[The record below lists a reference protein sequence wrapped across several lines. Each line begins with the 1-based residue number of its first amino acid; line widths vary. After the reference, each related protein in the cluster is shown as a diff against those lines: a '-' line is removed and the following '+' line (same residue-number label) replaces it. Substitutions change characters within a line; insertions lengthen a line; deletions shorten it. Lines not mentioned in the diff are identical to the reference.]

1 MTKTA
6 FLFPGQGSQTVG
18 MGASLM
24 ASCSVARQIVEQV
37 DAALGGGLLDI
48 MTNGSDDELKLTRN
62 AQPALMATAVA
73 TVRSLE
79 QATGKS
85 IDQMA
90 DYVAGH
96 SLGEYSAMTAV
107 HVFDTDVAARLLR
120 HRGDAMQAAVP
131 AGAGAMAA
139 LLGVDIEQVEQI
151 LAGVDGLVEIAND
164 NSAGQVVISG
174 AAEPVNHAI
183 VAAKDAGVRRAMLLP
198 VSAPFHCGL
207 MASAADAMADILAE
221 TTLHPPAVPVVTNVN
236 AEPETSPG
244 DLRDLLVRQV
254 TGRVRWRE
262 SLIHMAEQGVTRFVE
277 LGTGKVLTGLVK
289 RTLPDVEAFN
299 IDTADDMEKA
309 VVALSS

>member
-1 MTKTA
+1 
-6 FLFPGQGSQTVG
+6 

-24 ASCSVARQIVEQV
+24 ASCPVARHMVEQV
-37 DAALGGGLLDI
+37 DEALGGELLSI
-48 MTNGSDDELKLTRN
+48 MTNGPEDELKMTRN

-79 QATGKS
+79 KATGKS

-90 DYVAGH
+90 DFVAGH

-107 HVFDTDVAARLLR
+107 HVFDIEVAARLLR

-131 AGAGAMAA
+131 AGEGAMAA
-139 LLGVDIEQVEQI
+139 LLGVDVDAVENI

-174 AAEPVNHAI
+174 AAEPVNQAI
-183 VAAKDAGVRRAMLLP
+183 AAAKDAGVRRAMLLP

-207 MASAADAMADILAE
+207 MAPAADTMAEILAD
-221 TTLHPPAVPVVTNVN
+221 TTLYPPALPIVSNVTAQAEN
-236 AEPETSPG
+236 APS
-244 DLRDLLVRQV
+244 DLRGLLVRQV

-277 LGTGKVLTGLVK
+277 VGTGKVLTGLVK

-299 IDTADDMEKA
+299 IDTADDMDSA
-309 VVALSS
+309 VAAL

>member
-1 MTKTA
+1 
-6 FLFPGQGSQTVG
+6 

-24 ASCSVARQIVEQV
+24 ASCPVARHMVEQV
-37 DAALGGGLLDI
+37 DEALGGELLSI
-48 MTNGSDDELKLTRN
+48 MTNGPEDELKMTRN

-79 QATGKS
+79 KATGKS

-90 DYVAGH
+90 DFVAGH

-107 HVFDTDVAARLLR
+107 HVFDIEVAARLLR

-131 AGAGAMAA
+131 AGEGAMAA
-139 LLGVDIEQVEQI
+139 LLGVDVDAVENI

-174 AAEPVNHAI
+174 AAEPVNQAI
-183 VAAKDAGVRRAMLLP
+183 AAAKDAGVRRAMLLP

-207 MASAADAMADILAE
+207 MAPAADTMAEILAD
-221 TTLHPPAVPVVTNVN
+221 TTLYPPALPIVSNVTAQAEN
-236 AEPETSPG
+236 APS
-244 DLRDLLVRQV
+244 DLRGLLVRQV

-277 LGTGKVLTGLVK
+277 VGTGKVLTGLIK

-299 IDTADDMEKA
+299 IDTADDMDSA
-309 VVALSS
+309 VAAL

>member
-24 ASCSVARQIVEQV
+24 AACSVARQTVEQV
-37 DAALGGGLLDI
+37 DAALGGGLLSI
-48 MTNGSDDELKLTRN
+48 MTEGSDDELKLTRN

-79 QATGKS
+79 NAMGKS

-107 HVFDTDVAARLLR
+107 HVFDTDIAAKLLR

-131 AGAGAMAA
+131 AGEGAMAA
-139 LLGVDIEQVEQI
+139 LLGVDIGQVEQI
-151 LAGVDGLVEIAND
+151 LASIDGLVEIAND
-164 NSAGQVVISG
+164 NSVGQVVISG
-174 AAEPVNHAI
+174 AADAVNQSI
-183 VAAKDAGVRRAMLLP
+183 TAAKDAGVRRAMLLP

-207 MASAADAMADILAE
+207 MAPAADAMAEILAE
-221 TTLHPPAVPVVTNVN
+221 TTLHIPALPVVTNVN
-236 AEPETSPG
+236 AKPEDDPSI
-244 DLRDLLVRQV
+244 LRDLLVRQV

-262 SLIHMAEQGVTRFVE
+262 SLISMAEQGVTRFIE

-299 IDTADDMEKA
+299 IDTADDMDKA
-309 VVALSS
+309 VSVLS

>member
-73 TVRSLE
+73 TARSLE
-79 QATGKS
+79 HATGKS

-120 HRGDAMQAAVP
+120 HRGDAMQAAVE
-131 AGAGAMAA
+131 
-139 LLGVDIEQVEQI
+139 IEQVEQI
-151 LAGVDGLVEIAND
+151 LASVDGLVEIAND

-183 VAAKDAGVRRAMLLP
+183 AAAKDAGVRRAMLLP

-262 SLIHMAEQGVTRFVE
+262 SLINMAEQGVTRFVE

>member
-24 ASCSVARQIVEQV
+24 AACSVARQTVEQV
-37 DAALGGGLLDI
+37 DAALGGGLLSV
-48 MTNGSDDELKLTRN
+48 MTEGSDDELKLTRN

-79 QATGKS
+79 NAMGKS

-107 HVFDTDVAARLLR
+107 HVFDTDIAAKLLR

-131 AGAGAMAA
+131 AGEGAMAA

-151 LAGVDGLVEIAND
+151 LASIDGLVEIAND
-164 NSAGQVVISG
+164 NSVGQVVISG
-174 AAEPVNHAI
+174 AADAVNQSI
-183 VAAKDAGVRRAMLLP
+183 TAAKDAGVRRAMLLP

-207 MASAADAMADILAE
+207 MAPAADAMAEILAE
-221 TTLHPPAVPVVTNVN
+221 TTLHIPALPVVTNVN
-236 AEPETSPG
+236 AKPEDDPSI
-244 DLRDLLVRQV
+244 LRDLLVRQV

-262 SLIHMAEQGVTRFVE
+262 SLISMAEQGVTRFIE

-299 IDTADDMEKA
+299 IDTADDMDKA
-309 VVALSS
+309 VSVLS

>member
-24 ASCSVARQIVEQV
+24 AACSVAKQTVEKV
-37 DAALGGGLLDI
+37 DAALGGGLLSI
-48 MTNGSDDELKLTRN
+48 MTEGSDDELKLTRN

-79 QATGKS
+79 NAMGKS

-107 HVFDTDVAARLLR
+107 HVFDTDIAAKLLR

-131 AGAGAMAA
+131 AGEGAMAA

-151 LAGVDGLVEIAND
+151 LASIDGLVEIAND
-164 NSAGQVVISG
+164 NSVGQVVISG
-174 AAEPVNHAI
+174 SADAVNQAI
-183 VAAKDAGVRRAMLLP
+183 TAAKDAGVRRAMLLP

-207 MASAADAMADILAE
+207 MAPAADAMAEILAE
-221 TTLHPPAVPVVTNVN
+221 TTLHIPALPVVTNVN
-236 AEPETSPG
+236 AKPEDDPSI
-244 DLRDLLVRQV
+244 LRDLLVRQV

-262 SLIHMAEQGVTRFVE
+262 SLISMAEHGVTRFIE

-299 IDTADDMEKA
+299 IDTADDMDKA
-309 VVALSS
+309 VSVLS

>member
-24 ASCSVARQIVEQV
+24 AACSVARQTVEQV
-37 DAALGGGLLDI
+37 DAALGGGLLSV
-48 MTNGSDDELKLTRN
+48 MTEGSDDELKLTRN

-79 QATGKS
+79 NAMGKS

-107 HVFDTDVAARLLR
+107 HVFDTDIAAKLLR

-131 AGAGAMAA
+131 AGEGAMAA

-151 LAGVDGLVEIAND
+151 LASIDGLVEIAND
-164 NSAGQVVISG
+164 NSVGQVVISG
-174 AAEPVNHAI
+174 AADAVNQSI
-183 VAAKDAGVRRAMLLP
+183 TAAKDAGVRRAMLLP

-207 MASAADAMADILAE
+207 MAPAADAMAEILAE
-221 TTLHPPAVPVVTNVN
+221 TTLHIPALPVVTNVN
-236 AEPETSPG
+236 AKPEDDPSI
-244 DLRDLLVRQV
+244 LRDLLVRQV

-262 SLIHMAEQGVTRFVE
+262 SLISMAEHGVTRFIE

-299 IDTADDMEKA
+299 IDTADDMDKA
-309 VVALSS
+309 VSVLS

>member
-24 ASCSVARQIVEQV
+24 AACSVARQTVEQV
-37 DAALGGGLLDI
+37 DAALGGGLLSI
-48 MTNGSDDELKLTRN
+48 MTEGSDDELKLTRN
-62 AQPALMATAVA
+62 TQPALMATAVA

-79 QATGKS
+79 NAMGKS

-107 HVFDTDVAARLLR
+107 HVFDIDIAAKLLR

-131 AGAGAMAA
+131 AGEGAMAA

-151 LAGVDGLVEIAND
+151 LASIDGLVEIAND
-164 NSAGQVVISG
+164 NSVGQVVISG
-174 AAEPVNHAI
+174 AADAVNQAI
-183 VAAKDAGVRRAMLLP
+183 TAAKDAGVRRAMLLP

-207 MASAADAMADILAE
+207 MAPAADAMAEILAE
-221 TTLHPPAVPVVTNVN
+221 TTLHIPALPVVTNVN
-236 AEPETSPG
+236 AKPEDDPSI
-244 DLRDLLVRQV
+244 LRDLLVRQV

-262 SLIHMAEQGVTRFVE
+262 SLISMAEQGVTRFIE

-299 IDTADDMEKA
+299 IDTADDMDKA
-309 VVALSS
+309 VSVLS

>member
-24 ASCSVARQIVEQV
+24 AACSVARQTVEQV
-37 DAALGGGLLDI
+37 DAALGGGLLSI
-48 MTNGSDDELKLTRN
+48 MTEGSDDELKLTRN

-79 QATGKS
+79 NAMGKS

-107 HVFDTDVAARLLR
+107 HVFDIDIAAKLLR

-131 AGAGAMAA
+131 AGEGAMAA

-151 LAGVDGLVEIAND
+151 LASIDGLVEIAND
-164 NSAGQVVISG
+164 NSVGQVVISG
-174 AAEPVNHAI
+174 AADAVNQAI
-183 VAAKDAGVRRAMLLP
+183 TAAKDAGVRRAMLLP

-207 MASAADAMADILAE
+207 MAPAADAMAEILAE
-221 TTLHPPAVPVVTNVN
+221 TTLHIPALPVVTNVN
-236 AEPETSPG
+236 AKPEDDPSI
-244 DLRDLLVRQV
+244 LRDLLVRQV

-262 SLIHMAEQGVTRFVE
+262 SLISMAEQGVTRFIE

-299 IDTADDMEKA
+299 IDTADDMDKA
-309 VVALSS
+309 VSVLS

>member
-24 ASCSVARQIVEQV
+24 AACSVARQTVEQV
-37 DAALGGGLLDI
+37 DAALAGGLLSI
-48 MTNGSDDELKLTRN
+48 MTEGSDDELKLTRN

-79 QATGKS
+79 NAMGKS

-107 HVFDTDVAARLLR
+107 HVFDTDIAAKLLR

-131 AGAGAMAA
+131 AGEGAMAA

-151 LAGVDGLVEIAND
+151 LASIDGLVEIAND
-164 NSAGQVVISG
+164 NSVGQVVISG
-174 AAEPVNHAI
+174 AADAVNQSI
-183 VAAKDAGVRRAMLLP
+183 TAAKDAGVRRAMLLP

-207 MASAADAMADILAE
+207 MAPAADAMAEILAE
-221 TTLHPPAVPVVTNVN
+221 TTLHIPALPVVTNVN
-236 AEPETSPG
+236 AKPEDDPSI
-244 DLRDLLVRQV
+244 LRDLLVRQV

-262 SLIHMAEQGVTRFVE
+262 SLISMAEQGVTRFIE

-299 IDTADDMEKA
+299 IDTADDMDKA
-309 VVALSS
+309 VSVLS

>member
-24 ASCSVARQIVEQV
+24 AACSVARQTVEQV
-37 DAALGGGLLDI
+37 DAALGGGLLSI
-48 MTNGSDDELKLTRN
+48 MTEGSDDELKLTRN
-62 AQPALMATAVA
+62 TQPALMATAVA

-79 QATGKS
+79 NAMGKS

-107 HVFDTDVAARLLR
+107 HVFDIDIAAKLLR
-120 HRGDAMQAAVP
+120 HRGNAMQAAVP
-131 AGAGAMAA
+131 AGEGAMAA

-151 LAGVDGLVEIAND
+151 LASIDGLVEIAND
-164 NSAGQVVISG
+164 NSVGQVVISG
-174 AAEPVNHAI
+174 AADAVNQAI
-183 VAAKDAGVRRAMLLP
+183 TAAKDAGVRRAMLLP

-207 MASAADAMADILAE
+207 MAPAADAMAEILAE
-221 TTLHPPAVPVVTNVN
+221 TTLHIPALPVVTNVN
-236 AEPETSPG
+236 AKPEDDPSI
-244 DLRDLLVRQV
+244 LRDLLVRQV

-262 SLIHMAEQGVTRFVE
+262 SLISMAEQGVTRFIE

-299 IDTADDMEKA
+299 IDTADDMDKA
-309 VVALSS
+309 VSVLS

>member
-24 ASCSVARQIVEQV
+24 AACSVARQTVEQV
-37 DAALGGGLLDI
+37 DAALGGGLLSI
-48 MTNGSDDELKLTRN
+48 ITEGSDDELKLTRN

-79 QATGKS
+79 NAMGKS

-107 HVFDTDVAARLLR
+107 HVFDTDIAAKLLR

-131 AGAGAMAA
+131 AGEGAMAA

-151 LAGVDGLVEIAND
+151 LASIDGLVEIAND
-164 NSAGQVVISG
+164 NSVGQVVISG
-174 AAEPVNHAI
+174 SADAVNQAI
-183 VAAKDAGVRRAMLLP
+183 TAAKDAGVRRAMLLP

-207 MASAADAMADILAE
+207 MAPAADAMAEILAE
-221 TTLHPPAVPVVTNVN
+221 TTLHIPALPVVTNVN
-236 AEPETSPG
+236 AKPEDDPSI
-244 DLRDLLVRQV
+244 LRDLLVRQV

-262 SLIHMAEQGVTRFVE
+262 SLISMAEQGVTRFIE

-299 IDTADDMEKA
+299 IDTADDMDKA
-309 VVALSS
+309 VSVLS

>member
-1 MTKTA
+1 
-6 FLFPGQGSQTVG
+6 
-18 MGASLM
+18 MGTSLM
-24 ASCSVARQIVEQV
+24 ASCPVARHMVEQV
-37 DAALGGGLLDI
+37 DEALGGELLSI
-48 MTNGSDDELKLTRN
+48 MTNGPEDELKMTRN

-79 QATGKS
+79 KATGKS

-90 DYVAGH
+90 DFVAGH

-107 HVFDTDVAARLLR
+107 HVFDIEVAARLLR

-131 AGAGAMAA
+131 AGEGAMAA
-139 LLGVDIEQVEQI
+139 LLGVDVDAVENI

-174 AAEPVNHAI
+174 AAEPVNQAI
-183 VAAKDAGVRRAMLLP
+183 AAAKDAGVRRAMLLP

-207 MASAADAMADILAE
+207 MAPAADTMAEILAD
-221 TTLHPPAVPVVTNVN
+221 TTLYPPALPIVSNVTAQAEN
-236 AEPETSPG
+236 APS
-244 DLRDLLVRQV
+244 DLRGLLVRQV

-277 LGTGKVLTGLVK
+277 VGTGKVLTGLVK

-299 IDTADDMEKA
+299 IDTADDMDSA
-309 VVALSS
+309 VAAL

>member
-24 ASCSVARQIVEQV
+24 AACSVARQTVEQV
-37 DAALGGGLLDI
+37 DAALGGGLLSI
-48 MTNGSDDELKLTRN
+48 MTEGSDDELKLTRN

-79 QATGKS
+79 NAMGKS

-107 HVFDTDVAARLLR
+107 HVFDTDIAAKLLR

-131 AGAGAMAA
+131 AGEGAMAA

-151 LAGVDGLVEIAND
+151 LASIDGLVEIAND
-164 NSAGQVVISG
+164 NSVGQVVISG
-174 AAEPVNHAI
+174 SADAVNQAI
-183 VAAKDAGVRRAMLLP
+183 TAAKDAGVRRAMLLP

-207 MASAADAMADILAE
+207 MAPAADAMAEILAE
-221 TTLHPPAVPVVTNVN
+221 TTLHIPALPVVTNVN
-236 AEPETSPG
+236 AKPEDDPSI
-244 DLRDLLVRQV
+244 LRDLLVR
-254 TGRVRWRE
+254 
-262 SLIHMAEQGVTRFVE
+262 
-277 LGTGKVLTGLVK
+277 
-289 RTLPDVEAFN
+289 
-299 IDTADDMEKA
+299 
-309 VVALSS
+309 

>member
-6 FLFPGQGSQTVG
+6 FLFPGQGSQIVG

-24 ASCSVARQIVEQV
+24 AACSVARQTVEQV
-37 DAALGGGLLDI
+37 DAALGGGLLSI
-48 MTNGSDDELKLTRN
+48 MTEGSDDELKLTRN

-79 QATGKS
+79 NAMGKS

-107 HVFDTDVAARLLR
+107 HVFDTDIAAKLLR

-131 AGAGAMAA
+131 AGEGAMAA

-151 LAGVDGLVEIAND
+151 LASIDGLVEIAND
-164 NSAGQVVISG
+164 NSVGQVVISG
-174 AAEPVNHAI
+174 TADAVNQAI
-183 VAAKDAGVRRAMLLP
+183 TAAKDAGVRRAMLLP

-207 MASAADAMADILAE
+207 MAPAADAMAEILAE
-221 TTLHPPAVPVVTNVN
+221 TTLHIPALPVVTNVN
-236 AEPETSPG
+236 AKPEDEPSI
-244 DLRDLLVRQV
+244 LRDLLVRQV

-262 SLIHMAEQGVTRFVE
+262 SLISMAEQGVNRFIE

-299 IDTADDMEKA
+299 IDTADDMDKA
-309 VVALSS
+309 VSILS

>member
-6 FLFPGQGSQTVG
+6 FLFPGQGSQSVG

-24 ASCSVARQIVEQV
+24 AACSVARQTVEQV
-37 DAALGGGLLDI
+37 DAALGGGLLSI
-48 MTNGSDDELKLTRN
+48 MTNGSEDELKMTRN

-79 QATGKS
+79 NATGKS

-107 HVFDTDVAARLLR
+107 HVFDTDIAAKLLR

-131 AGAGAMAA
+131 AGKGAMAA
-139 LLGVDIEQVEQI
+139 LLGVDVEQVEQI
-151 LAGVDGLVEIAND
+151 LANIDGLVEIAND
-164 NSAGQVVISG
+164 NSVGQVVISG
-174 AAEPVNHAI
+174 AADAVNQAI
-183 VAAKDAGVRRAMLLP
+183 TAKDAGVRRAMLLP

-207 MASAADAMADILAE
+207 MAPAADAMAEILAE
-221 TTLHPPAVPVVTNVN
+221 TTLHIPALPVVTNVN
-236 AEPETSPG
+236 AEPEDEPG
-244 DLRDLLVRQV
+244 ILRDLLVRQV

-262 SLIHMAEQGVTRFVE
+262 SLINMAEQGVTRFVE

-299 IDTADDMEKA
+299 IDTADDMDKA
-309 VVALSS
+309 VSALS

>member
-24 ASCSVARQIVEQV
+24 AACSVARQTVEQV
-37 DAALGGGLLDI
+37 DAALGGGLLSI
-48 MTNGSDDELKLTRN
+48 MTEGSDDELKLTRN

-79 QATGKS
+79 NAMGKS

-107 HVFDTDVAARLLR
+107 HVFDTDIAAKLLR

-131 AGAGAMAA
+131 AGEGAMAA

-151 LAGVDGLVEIAND
+151 LASIDGLVEIAND
-164 NSAGQVVISG
+164 NSVGQVVISG
-174 AAEPVNHAI
+174 AADAVNQSI
-183 VAAKDAGVRRAMLLP
+183 TAAKDAGVRRAMLLP

-207 MASAADAMADILAE
+207 MAPAADAMAEILAE
-221 TTLHPPAVPVVTNVN
+221 TTLHIPALPVVTNVN
-236 AEPETSPG
+236 AKPEDDPSI
-244 DLRDLLVRQV
+244 LRDLLVRQV

-262 SLIHMAEQGVTRFVE
+262 SLISMAEHGVTRFIE

-299 IDTADDMEKA
+299 IDTADDMDKA
-309 VVALSS
+309 VSVLS

>member
-1 MTKTA
+1 
-6 FLFPGQGSQTVG
+6 

-24 ASCSVARQIVEQV
+24 ASCPVARHMVEQV
-37 DAALGGGLLDI
+37 DEALGGELLSI
-48 MTNGSDDELKLTRN
+48 MTNGPEDELKITRN

-79 QATGKS
+79 KATGKS

-90 DYVAGH
+90 DFVAGH
-96 SLGEYSAMTAV
+96 SLGEYSAMTTV
-107 HVFDTDVAARLLR
+107 HVFDIEVAARLLR

-131 AGAGAMAA
+131 AGEGAMAA
-139 LLGVDIEQVEQI
+139 LLGVDVDAVENI

-174 AAEPVNHAI
+174 AAEPVNQAI
-183 VAAKDAGVRRAMLLP
+183 AAAKDAGVRRAMLLP

-207 MASAADAMADILAE
+207 MAPAADTMAEILAD
-221 TTLHPPAVPVVTNVN
+221 TTLYPPALPIVSNVTAQAEN
-236 AEPETSPG
+236 APS
-244 DLRDLLVRQV
+244 DLRGLLVRQV

-277 LGTGKVLTGLVK
+277 VGTGKVLTGLVK

-299 IDTADDMEKA
+299 IDTADDMDSA
-309 VVALSS
+309 VAAL

>member
-1 MTKTA
+1 
-6 FLFPGQGSQTVG
+6 
-18 MGASLM
+18 MGTSLM
-24 ASCSVARQIVEQV
+24 ASCPIARHMVEQV
-37 DAALGGGLLDI
+37 DEALGGELLSI
-48 MTNGSDDELKLTRN
+48 MTNGPEDELKMTRN

-79 QATGKS
+79 KATGKS

-90 DYVAGH
+90 DFVAGH

-107 HVFDTDVAARLLR
+107 HVFDIEVAARLLR

-131 AGAGAMAA
+131 AGEGAMAA
-139 LLGVDIEQVEQI
+139 LLGVDVDAVENI

-174 AAEPVNHAI
+174 AAEPVNQAI
-183 VAAKDAGVRRAMLLP
+183 AAAKDAGVRRAMLLP

-207 MASAADAMADILAE
+207 MAPAADTMAEILAD
-221 TTLHPPAVPVVTNVN
+221 TTLYPPALPIVSNVTAQAEN
-236 AEPETSPG
+236 APS
-244 DLRDLLVRQV
+244 DLRGLLVRQV

-277 LGTGKVLTGLVK
+277 VGTGKVLTGLVK

-299 IDTADDMEKA
+299 IDTADDMDSA
-309 VVALSS
+309 VAAL

>member
-24 ASCSVARQIVEQV
+24 AACSVARQTVEQV
-37 DAALGGGLLDI
+37 DAALGGGLLSI
-48 MTNGSDDELKLTRN
+48 MTEGSDDELKLTRN

-79 QATGKS
+79 NAMGKS

-107 HVFDTDVAARLLR
+107 HVFDTDIAAKLLR

-131 AGAGAMAA
+131 AGEGAMAA

-151 LAGVDGLVEIAND
+151 LASIDGLVEIAND
-164 NSAGQVVISG
+164 NSVGQVVISG
-174 AAEPVNHAI
+174 SADAVNQAI
-183 VAAKDAGVRRAMLLP
+183 TAAKDAGVRRAMLLP

-207 MASAADAMADILAE
+207 MAPAADAMAEILAE
-221 TTLHPPAVPVVTNVN
+221 TTLHIPALPVVTNVN
-236 AEPETSPG
+236 AKPEDDPSI
-244 DLRDLLVRQV
+244 LRDLLVRQV

-262 SLIHMAEQGVTRFVE
+262 SLISMAEHGVTRFIE

-299 IDTADDMEKA
+299 IDTADDMDKA
-309 VVALSS
+309 VSVLS

>member
-24 ASCSVARQIVEQV
+24 AACSVARQTVEQV
-37 DAALGGGLLDI
+37 DAALGGGLLSI
-48 MTNGSDDELKLTRN
+48 MTEGSDDELKLTRN
-62 AQPALMATAVA
+62 TQPALMATAVA

-79 QATGKS
+79 NAMGKS

-107 HVFDTDVAARLLR
+107 HVFDIDIAAKLLR

-131 AGAGAMAA
+131 AGEGAMAA

-151 LAGVDGLVEIAND
+151 LASIDGLVEIAND
-164 NSAGQVVISG
+164 NSVGQVVISG
-174 AAEPVNHAI
+174 VADAVNQAI
-183 VAAKDAGVRRAMLLP
+183 TAAKDAGVRRAMLLP

-207 MASAADAMADILAE
+207 MAPAADAMAEILAE
-221 TTLHPPAVPVVTNVN
+221 TTLHIPALPVVTNVN
-236 AEPETSPG
+236 AKPEDDPSI
-244 DLRDLLVRQV
+244 LRDLLVRQV

-262 SLIHMAEQGVTRFVE
+262 SLISMAEQGVTRFIE

-299 IDTADDMEKA
+299 IDTADDMDKA
-309 VVALSS
+309 VSVLS

>member
-24 ASCSVARQIVEQV
+24 ASCPVARHMVEQV
-37 DAALGGGLLDI
+37 DEALGGELLSI
-48 MTNGSDDELKLTRN
+48 MTNGPEDELKMTRN

-79 QATGKS
+79 KATGKS

-90 DYVAGH
+90 DFVAGH

-107 HVFDTDVAARLLR
+107 HVFDIEVAARLLR

-131 AGAGAMAA
+131 AGEGAMAA
-139 LLGVDIEQVEQI
+139 LLGVDVDAVENI

-174 AAEPVNHAI
+174 AAEPVNQAI
-183 VAAKDAGVRRAMLLP
+183 AAAKDAGVRRAMLLP

-207 MASAADAMADILAE
+207 MAPAADTMAEILAD
-221 TTLHPPAVPVVTNVN
+221 TTLYPPALPIVSNVTAQAEN
-236 AEPETSPG
+236 APS
-244 DLRDLLVRQV
+244 DLRGLLVRQV

-277 LGTGKVLTGLVK
+277 VGTGKVLTGLIK

-299 IDTADDMEKA
+299 IDTADDMDSA
-309 VVALSS
+309 VAAL

>member
-1 MTKTA
+1 MKTA
-6 FLFPGQGSQTVG
+6 FLFPGQGSQIVG
-18 MGASLM
+18 MGKEFYDNFTIAKDTF
-24 ASCSVARQIVEQV
+24 EEV
-37 DAALGGGLLDI
+37 DDALNQKLSDI
-48 MTNGSDDELKLTRN
+48 IFNGPIEELTLTAN
-62 AQPALMATAVA
+62 AQPAIMVTSIAIL
-73 TVRSLE
+73 RSLMHE
-79 QATGKS
+79 KGKD
-85 IDQMA
+85 IA
-90 DYVAGH
+90 ELCDYVAGH

-120 HRGDAMQAAVP
+120 HRGDAMQAAVS

-151 LAGVDGLVEIAND
+151 LASVDGMVEIAND
-164 NSAGQVVISG
+164 NSAGQIVISG
-174 AAEPVNHAI
+174 AVEPVNHAI
-183 VAAKDAGVRRAMLLP
+183 AAAKDAGVRRAMLLP